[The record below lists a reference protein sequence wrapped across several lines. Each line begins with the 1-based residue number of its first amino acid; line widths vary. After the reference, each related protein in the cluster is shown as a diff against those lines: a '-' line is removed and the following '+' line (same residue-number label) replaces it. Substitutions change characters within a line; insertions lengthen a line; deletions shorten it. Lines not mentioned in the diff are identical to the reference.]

1 MAVAKYRHVLDFKEA
16 REKAF
21 NDACVVWNNVDKSQ
35 KQRIKLTGQTS
46 DVQLF
51 PVIHSKATSHMHID
65 LDGDSN
71 EDEEA
76 MFGELE

>member
-16 REKAF
+16 REQAF
-21 NDACVVWNNVDKSQ
+21 NDACVVWNTVDQSK
-35 KQRIKLTGQTS
+35 KQRIKLAEQKIH
-46 DVQLF
+46 VQMF
-51 PVIHSKATSHMHID
+51 PVIHSEAMSHMEID
-65 LDGDSN
+65 VDGGSD